1 MSTILRQA
9 IMRTLLRLACR
20 CAKPGTPTRKALDV
34 TLLRVA
40 GGGGGPVEPY

>member
-1 MSTILRQA
+1 MLTSLRQA
-9 IMRTLLRLACR
+9 AFRALLRAACR
-20 CAKPGTPTRKALDV
+20 CAKPGTPTRAALDA